1 MRFYEFKTIK
11 PIKSQ
16 APLSPEQARIN
27 ALKDQAKRAQAAVKA
42 ERARQKIQ
50 LAQQSLNQ
58 LEHIQQPKGPYKA
71 LHKYSN
77 AYTTWQTIGIYG
89 TFNDALSA
97 VLRKKKTGSVAV
109 RIEDANKVVLYS
121 N

>member
-11 PIKSQ
+11 PVQ
-16 APLSPEQARIN
+16 ALKPLNPEQARIKT
-27 ALKDQAKRAQAAVKA
+27 LKDQAKRAQAAVKA
-42 ERARQKIQ
+42 ERARQKMQ
-50 LAQQSLNQ
+50 SAQQSLNQ

-71 LHKYSN
+71 LHKVAN
-77 AYTTWQTIGIYG
+77 AYVAWQTIGIYG

-109 RIEDANKVVLYS
+109 RIEDANKMVLYA

>member
-1 MRFYEFKTIK
+1 MRFYEFKSSPAK
-11 PIKSQ
+11 PLTP
-16 APLSPEQARIN
+16 AQARIK
-27 ALKDQAKRAQAAVKA
+27 ALKDQAKHAQVAVKA

-50 LAQQSLNQ
+50 SAQQSLNQ
-58 LEHIQQPKGPYKA
+58 LEHIQQPKRSYKA
-71 LHKYSN
+71 LHKVSN
-77 AYTTWQTIGIYG
+77 AYSAWQTIGMYG

-109 RIEDANKVVLYS
+109 RIEDTNKVVLYS